1 MGEGTHSN
9 TSHVQTTG
17 PGAGPYNIYERVS
30 DNLPASRSETVEA
43 RAE

>member
-9 TSHVQTTG
+9 TSRVQTTG